1 MLFLLTGD
9 VQIGKTR
16 WLEAAVKGLVAQDVA
31 VEGVLAP
38 GVWRGSEA
46 GKAAG
51 CSAAVGAE
59 TLEKIGIDN
68 VLLPD
73 GERVSFA
80 RRRDLALAEGT
91 FREESQS
98 ARAKLAWEISDD
110 ALAQVN
116 AHFDRLKAAD
126 PPHSPGL
133 LVVDELGQL
142 ELLRG
147 GGLTSAMDVLS
158 QGPSARSAHALV
170 VVRAWLLE
178 AAAERF
184 GDVWGGAKMLAPDG
198 EARSTLRSA
207 FDLV

>member
-1 MLFLLTGD
+1 
-9 VQIGKTR
+9 
-16 WLEAAVKGLVAQDVA
+16 
-31 VEGVLAP
+31 
-38 GVWRGSEA
+38 
-46 GKAAG
+46 
-51 CSAAVGAE
+51 
-59 TLEKIGIDN
+59 
-68 VLLPD
+68 
-73 GERVSFA
+73 
-80 RRRDLALAEGT
+80 
-91 FREESQS
+91 
-98 ARAKLAWEISDD
+98 DD